1 MPIYPGDLGF
11 THLLIEYSTHSQ
23 HKRPSC
29 NRLYT
34 ILYYSDEFGGCGAI
48 LIYEP
53 CLSLSILPLD
63 RIDIT
68 PQNVIIFTHD
78 FTPTQGICH
87 MKRAEK
93 KQGRRV
99 LYRVALNDDLTQAD
113 VAHQLELS
121 VQTVQQYLNAEQE
134 GTTSLLRPE
143 RVQEL
148 NDTRRPRH
156 RSDLTPKKRTGY
168 EARFNNSN

>member
-1 MPIYPGDLGF
+1 
-11 THLLIEYSTHSQ
+11 
-23 HKRPSC
+23 
-29 NRLYT
+29 
-34 ILYYSDEFGGCGAI
+34 
-48 LIYEP
+48 
-53 CLSLSILPLD
+53 
-63 RIDIT
+63 
-68 PQNVIIFTHD
+68 
-78 FTPTQGICH
+78 

-121 VQTVQQYLNAEQE
+121 VQTVQQYLSAEQE

-143 RVQEL
+143 RVQGL
-148 NDTRRPRH
+148 KDTRRPRH
-156 RSDLTPKKRTGY
+156 RSDLTPIKRTGY